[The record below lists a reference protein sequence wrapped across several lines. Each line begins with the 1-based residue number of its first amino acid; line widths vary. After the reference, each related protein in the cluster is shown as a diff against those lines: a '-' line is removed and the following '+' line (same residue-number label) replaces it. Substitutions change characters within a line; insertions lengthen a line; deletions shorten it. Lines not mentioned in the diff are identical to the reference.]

1 MADQMIFKRCEIK
14 YMLDI
19 TQAELLKNQMKQYM
33 TADEHGVSTICS
45 LYFDTP
51 DYLLIQRSMEHPVYK
66 EKLRLRSY
74 GTADKDTTVFVELK
88 KKYES
93 VVYKRRI
100 AMTEDEAERYLLFH
114 EKVKDTQITRE
125 IDYCLKNYKKLAPAV
140 MLSYEREAF
149 YAKDDHEFRITFD
162 QNILWRN
169 YDLSLCKGI
178 YGEAILDKN
187 KVPYEVLQ
195 YECDEFIDGL
205 HTAEKTGAPVE
216 QSFKTLIVQGKSKE
230 YYVVVIPIA
239 LEIDLKKA
247 AKAVGEKS
255 VELIHV
261 KDITKVSGY
270 VRGGCSPLGMKKQY
284 PTIIHESALEYEQIY
299 VSGGRIGTTL
309 KVNPKELAEVVSGK
323 FVEIATRLLH

>member
-33 TADEHGVSTICS
+33 TADEHGMSTICS

-125 IDYCLKNYKKLAPAV
+125 IDYCLKNYKKLKETVEAIPLERILLETDCPYMAPEPHRGTRNDSSNIPFV
-140 MLSYEREAF
+140 I
-149 YAKDDHEFRITFD
+149 AKIAE
-162 QNILWRN
+162 L
-169 YDLSLCKGI
+169 KGI
-178 YGEAILDKN
+178 TEE
-187 KVPYEVLQ
+187 EV
-195 YECDEFIDGL
+195 ERVTE
-205 HTAEKTGAPVE
+205 EN
-216 QSFKTLIVQGKSKE
+216 
-230 YYVVVIPIA
+230 
-239 LEIDLKKA
+239 
-247 AKAVGEKS
+247 AVR
-255 VELIHV
+255 LF
-261 KDITKVSGY
+261 TKVS
-270 VRGGCSPLGMKKQY
+270 
-284 PTIIHESALEYEQIY
+284 
-299 VSGGRIGTTL
+299 
-309 KVNPKELAEVVSGK
+309 
-323 FVEIATRLLH
+323 

>member
-33 TADEHGVSTICS
+33 IADEHGVSTICS

-66 EKLRLRSY
+66 EKLKLRSY

-100 AMTEDEAERYLLFH
+100 AMTE
-114 EKVKDTQITRE
+114 
-125 IDYCLKNYKKLAPAV
+125 
-140 MLSYEREAF
+140 
-149 YAKDDHEFRITFD
+149 DDHEFRITFD

-187 KVPYEVLQ
+187 KVLMEVK
-195 YECDEFIDGL
+195 
-205 HTAEKTGAPVE
+205 TAGA
-216 QSFKTLIVQGKSKE
+216 
-230 YYVVVIPIA
+230 IP
-239 LEIDLKKA
+239 LWMVHFLTEN
-247 AKAVGEKS
+247 
-255 VELIHV
+255 
-261 KDITKVSGY
+261 
-270 VRGGCSPLGMKKQY
+270 
-284 PTIIHESALEYEQIY
+284 QIY
-299 VSGGRIGTTL
+299 KTSFSKYATAYRMIYAREQRSCPPENFFVLTGD
-309 KVNPKELAEVVSGK
+309 EVVQQAIK
-323 FVEIATRLLH
+323 C

>member
-1 MADQMIFKRCEIK
+1 MRKGKETLMADQMIFKRCEIK

-100 AMTEDEAERYLLFH
+100 AMTED
-114 EKVKDTQITRE
+114 
-125 IDYCLKNYKKLAPAV
+125 
-140 MLSYEREAF
+140 
-149 YAKDDHEFRITFD
+149 DHEFRITFD

-187 KVPYEVLQ
+187 KVLMEVK
-195 YECDEFIDGL
+195 
-205 HTAEKTGAPVE
+205 TAGA
-216 QSFKTLIVQGKSKE
+216 
-230 YYVVVIPIA
+230 IP
-239 LEIDLKKA
+239 LWMVHFLTEN
-247 AKAVGEKS
+247 
-255 VELIHV
+255 
-261 KDITKVSGY
+261 
-270 VRGGCSPLGMKKQY
+270 
-284 PTIIHESALEYEQIY
+284 QIY
-299 VSGGRIGTTL
+299 KTSFSKYATAYRTIYAREQRSCPPENFFVFTGD
-309 KVNPKELAEVVSGK
+309 EVVQQAIK
-323 FVEIATRLLH
+323 C

>member
-1 MADQMIFKRCEIK
+1 
-14 YMLDI
+14 MLDI

-125 IDYCLKNYKKLAPAV
+125 IDYC
-140 MLSYEREAF
+140 
-149 YAKDDHEFRITFD
+149 D

-187 KVPYEVLQ
+187 KVLMEVK
-195 YECDEFIDGL
+195 
-205 HTAEKTGAPVE
+205 TAGA
-216 QSFKTLIVQGKSKE
+216 
-230 YYVVVIPIA
+230 IP
-239 LEIDLKKA
+239 LWMVHFLTEN
-247 AKAVGEKS
+247 
-255 VELIHV
+255 
-261 KDITKVSGY
+261 
-270 VRGGCSPLGMKKQY
+270 
-284 PTIIHESALEYEQIY
+284 QIY
-299 VSGGRIGTTL
+299 KTSFSKYATAYRTIYAREQRRSCPPENFFVFTGD
-309 KVNPKELAEVVSGK
+309 EVVQQAIK
-323 FVEIATRLLH
+323 C

>member
-1 MADQMIFKRCEIK
+1 MRKGKETLMADQMIFKRCEIK

-33 TADEHGVSTICS
+33 TADEHGMSTICS

-51 DYLLIQRSMEHPVYK
+51 DYLLIQRSMEHLVYK

-140 MLSYEREAF
+140 SFPMREKLF
-149 YAKDDHEFRITFD
+149 MRRTITSSGSRLIRTFSGEITTFLFVKEFT
-162 QNILWRN
+162 
-169 YDLSLCKGI
+169 
-178 YGEAILDKN
+178 
-187 KVPYEVLQ
+187 
-195 YECDEFIDGL
+195 
-205 HTAEKTGAPVE
+205 EK
-216 QSFKTLIVQGKSKE
+216 QF
-230 YYVVVIPIA
+230 
-239 LEIDLKKA
+239 
-247 AKAVGEKS
+247 
-255 VELIHV
+255 
-261 KDITKVSGY
+261 
-270 VRGGCSPLGMKKQY
+270 
-284 PTIIHESALEYEQIY
+284 
-299 VSGGRIGTTL
+299 
-309 KVNPKELAEVVSGK
+309 
-323 FVEIATRLLH
+323 

>member
-74 GTADKDTTVFVELK
+74 GTADKDTTDFGKFLDPLADKVLVITALTVFVELK

-187 KVPYEVLQ
+187 KVLMEVK
-195 YECDEFIDGL
+195 
-205 HTAEKTGAPVE
+205 TAGA
-216 QSFKTLIVQGKSKE
+216 
-230 YYVVVIPIA
+230 IP
-239 LEIDLKKA
+239 LWMVHFLTEN
-247 AKAVGEKS
+247 
-255 VELIHV
+255 
-261 KDITKVSGY
+261 
-270 VRGGCSPLGMKKQY
+270 
-284 PTIIHESALEYEQIY
+284 QIY
-299 VSGGRIGTTL
+299 KTSFSKYATAYRTIYAREQRRSCPPENFFVFTGD
-309 KVNPKELAEVVSGK
+309 EVVQQAIK
-323 FVEIATRLLH
+323 C

>member
-125 IDYCLKNYKKLAPAV
+125 IDYCLKNYKKLSPG
-140 MLSYEREAF
+140 SDAF
-149 YAKDDHEFRITFD
+149 
-162 QNILWRN
+162 L
-169 YDLSLCKGI
+169 
-178 YGEAILDKN
+178 
-187 KVPYEVLQ
+187 
-195 YECDEFIDGL
+195 
-205 HTAEKTGAPVE
+205 
-216 QSFKTLIVQGKSKE
+216 
-230 YYVVVIPIA
+230 
-239 LEIDLKKA
+239 
-247 AKAVGEKS
+247 
-255 VELIHV
+255 
-261 KDITKVSGY
+261 
-270 VRGGCSPLGMKKQY
+270 
-284 PTIIHESALEYEQIY
+284 
-299 VSGGRIGTTL
+299 
-309 KVNPKELAEVVSGK
+309 
-323 FVEIATRLLH
+323 

>member
-66 EKLRLRSY
+66 KKLRLRSY

-149 YAKDDHEFRITFD
+149 YAKDDH
-162 QNILWRN
+162 
-169 YDLSLCKGI
+169 CKGI

-187 KVPYEVLQ
+187 KVLMEVK
-195 YECDEFIDGL
+195 
-205 HTAEKTGAPVE
+205 TAGA
-216 QSFKTLIVQGKSKE
+216 
-230 YYVVVIPIA
+230 IP
-239 LEIDLKKA
+239 LWM
-247 AKAVGEKS
+247 
-255 VELIHV
+255 
-261 KDITKVSGY
+261 
-270 VRGGCSPLGMKKQY
+270 VRFL
-284 PTIIHESALEYEQIY
+284 TENQIY
-299 VSGGRIGTTL
+299 KTSFSKYATSYRTIYEREQRSCPPENFFVFTGD
-309 KVNPKELAEVVSGK
+309 EVVQQAIK
-323 FVEIATRLLH
+323 C

>member
-100 AMTEDEAERYLLFH
+100 AMTENEAERYLLFH

-140 MLSYEREAF
+140 MLSYERETF

-187 KVPYEVLQ
+187 KVLMEVK
-195 YECDEFIDGL
+195 
-205 HTAEKTGAPVE
+205 TAGA
-216 QSFKTLIVQGKSKE
+216 
-230 YYVVVIPIA
+230 IP
-239 LEIDLKKA
+239 LWMVHFLTEN
-247 AKAVGEKS
+247 
-255 VELIHV
+255 
-261 KDITKVSGY
+261 
-270 VRGGCSPLGMKKQY
+270 
-284 PTIIHESALEYEQIY
+284 QIY
-299 VSGGRIGTTL
+299 KTSFSKYATAYRTIYAREQRSCPPENFFVFTGD
-309 KVNPKELAEVVSGK
+309 EVVQE
-323 FVEIATRLLH
+323 FLIQQVRR

>member
-100 AMTEDEAERYLLFH
+100 AMTEDEAERYLLFMKSKRYTDH
-114 EKVKDTQITRE
+114 QRNRLLSE
-125 IDYCLKNYKKLAPAV
+125 NYKKLSPAV

-187 KVPYEVLQ
+187 KVLMEVK
-195 YECDEFIDGL
+195 
-205 HTAEKTGAPVE
+205 TAGA
-216 QSFKTLIVQGKSKE
+216 
-230 YYVVVIPIA
+230 IP
-239 LEIDLKKA
+239 LWMVHFLTEN
-247 AKAVGEKS
+247 
-255 VELIHV
+255 
-261 KDITKVSGY
+261 
-270 VRGGCSPLGMKKQY
+270 
-284 PTIIHESALEYEQIY
+284 QIY
-299 VSGGRIGTTL
+299 KTSFSKYATAYRTIYAREQRRSCPPENFFVFTGD
-309 KVNPKELAEVVSGK
+309 EVVQQAIK
-323 FVEIATRLLH
+323 C